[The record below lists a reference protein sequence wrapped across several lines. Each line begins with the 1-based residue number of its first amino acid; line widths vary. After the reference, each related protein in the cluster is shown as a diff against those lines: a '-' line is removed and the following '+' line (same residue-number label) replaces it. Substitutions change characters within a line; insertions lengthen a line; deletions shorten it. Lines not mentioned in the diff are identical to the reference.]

1 MVMAMRGVLSLLVV
15 AMLVLSMGVV
25 PGVTA
30 ATSTTAEYSS
40 VVILVSDNEAD
51 VTLAEK
57 IAEVLNASVVVTKW
71 GVYEENVTAEI
82 TSLDPDLV
90 IIIGGPRA
98 VVKAYEEDL
107 EALGITYIRAWGNTR
122 VETAVD
128 AVNKISQMFPG
139 FEKKVRVAIV
149 HGWDLV
155 GIIHLRGKKF
165 MIPIFIKDSN
175 VSITIINKFN
185 GVEII
190 KNRQHEKIM
199 EKIKEKIRE
208 RVKNVTEEVI
218 ENITQNIAE
227 RAINLAEERVNL
239 AEELVNNMTQQNV
252 TIPGVIPLLEN
263 AKRHL
268 EEAKKAYEEGYY
280 GRAYGL
286 AVASKNIAEVVIRR
300 VSEKFDEKFA
310 KDIAFKLRVRVRVL
324 EMVALRLQ
332 AKGANVTEILDKIE
346 QAKEAL
352 KNKDIDTA
360 RQLIAEIE
368 KELRMKI
375 REMIVH
381 KKAEKK
387 GEEE

>member
-1 MVMAMRGVLSLLVV
+1 MRGVLSLLVIG
-15 AMLVLSMGVV
+15 MLILSMSAV

-30 ATSTTAEYSS
+30 TTSTTTEFSS

-57 IAEVLNASVVVTKW
+57 IAEVINASIVITKW

-82 TSLDPDLV
+82 VSLDPDLV

-107 EALGITYIRAWGNTR
+107 EALGVTYIRAWGSTR
-122 VETAVD
+122 VETAID
-128 AVNKISQMFPG
+128 TINKISQMFPG
-139 FEKKVRVAIV
+139 FEKKARVAIV
-149 HGWDLV
+149 HGWDLA

-165 MIPIFIKDSN
+165 VIPIFIKDSSN
-175 VSITIINKFN
+175 VSITIINRFN
-185 GVEII
+185 GVEIV
-190 KNRQHEKIM
+190 KNKQHEKIM
-199 EKIKEKIRE
+199 EKVKERIRE
-208 RVKNVTEEVI
+208 RVKNVTEETI
-218 ENITQNIAE
+218 ENITQEIAE
-227 RAINLAEERVNL
+227 RAINLAEERVSL

-286 AVASKNIAEVVIRR
+286 AVASKNIAEAVIRR
-300 VSEKFDEKFA
+300 VSEKVDEKFA
-310 KDIAFKLRVRVRVL
+310 RDLAFKLRVRVRVL
-324 EMVALRLQ
+324 EKVALRLQ

-352 KNKDIDTA
+352 KNNDINTA

-368 KELRMKI
+368 KELRMKG
-375 REMIVH
+375 
-381 KKAEKK
+381 K
-387 GEEE
+387 

>member
-1 MVMAMRGVLSLLVV
+1 MVMTMRGVLSLLVIG
-15 AMLVLSMGVV
+15 MLILSMSAV

-30 ATSTTAEYSS
+30 TTSTTTEFSS

-57 IAEVLNASVVVTKW
+57 IAEVINASIVITKW

-82 TSLDPDLV
+82 VSLDPDLV

-107 EALGITYIRAWGNTR
+107 EALGVTYIRAWGSTR
-122 VETAVD
+122 VETAID
-128 AVNKISQMFPG
+128 TINKISQMFPG
-139 FEKKVRVAIV
+139 FEKKARVAIV
-149 HGWDLV
+149 HGWDLA

-165 MIPIFIKDSN
+165 VIPIFIKDSSN
-175 VSITIINKFN
+175 VSITIINRFN
-185 GVEII
+185 GVEIV
-190 KNRQHEKIM
+190 KNKQHEKIM
-199 EKIKEKIRE
+199 EKVKERIRE
-208 RVKNVTEEVI
+208 RVKNVTEETI
-218 ENITQNIAE
+218 ENITQEIAE
-227 RAINLAEERVNL
+227 RAINLAEERVSL

-286 AVASKNIAEVVIRR
+286 AVASKNIAEAVIRR
-300 VSEKFDEKFA
+300 VSEKVDEKFA
-310 KDIAFKLRVRVRVL
+310 RDLAFKLRVRVRVL
-324 EMVALRLQ
+324 EKVALRLQ

-352 KNKDIDTA
+352 KNNDINTA

-368 KELRMKI
+368 KELRMKG
-375 REMIVH
+375 
-381 KKAEKK
+381 K
-387 GEEE
+387 